1 MKSQQQIDFKLA
13 NKIISKNIDVVL
25 NHFDIELNYTDVYL
39 SGPCPIHGGDNKTA
53 FNIFTSGN
61 THVGNWI
68 CYTHHCEKSFINN
81 TIGFIRGLI
90 SHSKYNWSKSGDKIA
105 SFAETLY
112 LIKSLYDFSIDD
124 TLSTNKTKNILESSA
139 FTKTTKEKQDKWSKT
154 SVRSSLSIPS
164 KYYVSRGYTEEC
176 LNNYDIGESNSSIG
190 IFKDRVVVPVY
201 DTDGKFIVG
210 FTGRTKYKKCEACK
224 HYHEQ
229 EASCNG
235 YVHMSKW
242 CHNKGFSKKDYLY
255 NYNFAI
261 ESIKKTGVAILVE
274 GPGDVW
280 RITESGIKNS
290 LAVFGSSLTDAQ
302 QILLESS
309 GALHLIL
316 LFDSDEAGLKAG
328 NSIESSLGRMFKIIK
343 PKLPN
348 GFKDIGEMSVDDV
361 KSFLLPIM
369 EKL

>member
-1 MKSQQQIDFKLA
+1 MKSQEQIDFKIA

-25 NHFDIELNYTDVYL
+25 NHFDVELNYTDTYL
-39 SGPCPIHGGDNKTA
+39 CGPCPIHGGDNKTA

-81 TIGFIRGLI
+81 SIGFIRGLI

-105 SFAETLY
+105 SFAETLA
-112 LIKSLYDFSIDD
+112 LIKKLYDFSVEN
-124 TLSTNKTKNILESSA
+124 TSFPNKNKNILESSV
-139 FTKTTKEKQDKWSKT
+139 FTKAVKEKQNKWSKN
-154 SVRSSLSIPS
+154 SVRANLTIPS
-164 KYYVSRGYTEEC
+164 SYYVSRGYTEEC
-176 LNNYDIGESNSSIG
+176 LNTYDVGDSNSSIG
-190 IFKDRVVVPVY
+190 IFKDRVIVPVY

-210 FTGRTKYKKCEACK
+210 FTGRTKYEKCNLCN
-224 HYHEQ
+224 HYHKEN
-229 EASCNG
+229 SGCDG
-235 YVHMSKW
+235 YSHSSKW

-261 ESIKKTGVAILVE
+261 EHIKKTGIAILVE

-280 RITESGIKNS
+280 RISESGIKNS
-290 LAVFGSSLTDAQ
+290 LAVFGSSLTDSQ

-309 GALHLIL
+309 GALYLIL
-316 LFDSDEAGLKAG
+316 LFDSDDAGLKAG
-328 NSIESSLGRMFKIIK
+328 NNIESSLGRMFKIIK
-343 PKLPN
+343 PKLPKN
-348 GFKDIGEMSVDDV
+348 FKDIGEMSIDDV
-361 KSFLLPIM
+361 KNFLNPIM

>member
-1 MKSQQQIDFKLA
+1 MDLLLKTKKKYKMTTTTSPSYNTEDL
-13 NKIISKNIDVVL
+13 KNISDSL
-25 NHFDIELNYTDVYL
+25 CDKIDDLFEYFEIDARKTSKMFICN
-39 SGPCPIHGGDNKTA
+39 CPIHGGDNKTA

-124 TLSTNKTKNILESSA
+124 TLSTNKPKNILESSA

-164 KYYVSRGYTEEC
+164 KYYLSRGYTEEC

-210 FTGRTKYKKCEACK
+210 FTGRTKYK
-224 HYHEQ
+224 
-229 EASCNG
+229 
-235 YVHMSKW
+235 
-242 CHNKGFSKKDYLY
+242 
-255 NYNFAI
+255 
-261 ESIKKTGVAILVE
+261 
-274 GPGDVW
+274 
-280 RITESGIKNS
+280 
-290 LAVFGSSLTDAQ
+290 
-302 QILLESS
+302 
-309 GALHLIL
+309 
-316 LFDSDEAGLKAG
+316 
-328 NSIESSLGRMFKIIK
+328 
-343 PKLPN
+343 
-348 GFKDIGEMSVDDV
+348 
-361 KSFLLPIM
+361 
-369 EKL
+369 